1 MSAHQFAFE
10 RIGGGEL
17 ALSQFKGGGVLIV
30 NTASQCGFTPQYREL
45 QGLWE
50 KYCDRGFAVI
60 GVPSNEF
67 GKQEPGTEAEIASFC
82 EVNYSITFPM
92 ASKQLVTGDRAHP
105 FYKWVVDEAGEDA
118 APKWNF
124 HKYLIGPTGEL
135 AGVFPSK
142 VNPLDEALLTEIDR
156 LLS

>member
-1 MSAHQFAFE
+1 MSAHQFAFQ
-10 RIGGGEL
+10 RISGGEL
-17 ALSQFKGGGVLIV
+17 ALSQFAGGGVLIV
-30 NTASQCGFTPQYREL
+30 NTASACGFTPQYRDL

-67 GKQEPGTEAEIASFC
+67 GMQEPGTEAEIASFC

-92 ASKQLVTGDRAHP
+92 TTKQIVTGDDAHP
-105 FYKWVVDEAGEDA
+105 FYQWVVSQVGKEA

-135 AGVFPSK
+135 AGVYPSK
-142 VNPLDEALLTEIDR
+142 VNPLDDVLVAEIEK